1 MNTKANS
8 IKLLELFFKAITNL
22 TEQEIDDLLEGRL
35 KIQVAGRKLEKKKK
49 ADSATQ
55 PPREIMNNIIAIGN
69 RESAK
74 ELVLALERKSLLALA
89 KECGV
94 ANASK
99 TPKEEIVEAILHA
112 TFDYQETWNAIEKIS
127 SNQQKPA
134 IGTD

>member
-55 PPREIMNNIIAIGN
+55 PPREIMNNII
-69 RESAK
+69 
-74 ELVLALERKSLLALA
+74 
-89 KECGV
+89 
-94 ANASK
+94 K
-99 TPKEEIVEAILHA
+99 TRV
-112 TFDYQETWNAIEKIS
+112 
-127 SNQQKPA
+127 
-134 IGTD
+134 